1 MVRVLFGSPDEEA
14 KKEGMKKMF
23 TEVIPKE
30 LAILEKVLSN
40 NATQNYLVGDK
51 MTIADFL
58 FGSFMN
64 SFFYNPANPG
74 YEQIKDMLNNFPNVK
89 KWAEHFNGEMAA
101 YLAARPSPR
110 PF

>member
-1 MVRVLFGSPDEEA
+1 MIAAFMAPNEEA
-14 KKEGMKKMF
+14 KEEGWKKVH
-23 TEVIPKE
+23 TEAMPKQ
-30 LAILEKVLSN
+30 LGILENVLTKNS
-40 NATQNYLVGDK
+40 TQNHLVGDK

-58 FGSFMN
+58 FGSLMN
-64 SFFYNPANPG
+64 SFYYNPGNPG
-74 YEQIKDMLNNFPNVK
+74 YDKIKDVPNNFPNVK